1 MAQLDAPSRMSSAAQ
16 EVAPNVY
23 RQPTG
28 ISNAYFVAIDADDYV
43 VIDVGDVGYGDRMQE
58 TAAELFGGAR
68 PRAILLTHGHF
79 DHAGALPELLTGTWA
94 GVPVYA
100 HALEIAYLNGGRRYP
115 PGDPTV
121 GGVMAE
127 VSRFMDTSRPT
138 EVPVQVQAY
147 PEDVG
152 ELPFLP
158 GWEFRPSPGH
168 TPGHVSFWNE
178 QHRVLISG
186 DAIVT
191 MNQKSPLGALT
202 QRPELYSPPPY
213 ATYNWHHARQ
223 SARALAE
230 LRPYYLCAGHGVP
243 MSGEEL
249 AGDLAAFVKEF
260 PVPSYGR
267 YVATPARFNRNGPV
281 YVPPAPADYVKR
293 TVIVAGSVLAAFG
306 LYMLL
311 RPRRGCGDETD

>member
-1 MAQLDAPSRMSSAAQ
+1 MPELDTPSRMSSAAQ

-23 RQPTG
+23 RLPTG
-28 ISNAYFVAIDADDYV
+28 ISNAYFVAIDADQYV
-43 VIDVGDVGYGDRMQE
+43 LVDVGDVGWGDRIQE
-58 TAAELFGGAR
+58 TAAELFGAAR
-68 PRAILLTHGHF
+68 PRAIVLTHGHF
-79 DHAGALPELLTGTWA
+79 DHAGALPELLNGEWE

-100 HALEIAYLNGGRRYP
+100 HVMELPYLKGGRRYP

-138 EVPVQVQAY
+138 DVPGEVRAL
-147 PEDVG
+147 PEEIG
-152 ELPFLP
+152 ELEFLP
-158 GWEFRPSPGH
+158 GWEVRPSPGH
-168 TPGHVSFWNE
+168 TPGHISLWNE
-178 QHRVLISG
+178 QHRVLIAG

-191 MNQKSPLGALT
+191 MNQKSPVAALT
-202 QRPELYSPPPY
+202 QKPELYSPPPY

-230 LRPYYLCAGHGVP
+230 LEPYYLCAGHGVP
-243 MSGEEL
+243 MSGENL
-249 AGDLAAFVKEF
+249 ASDLSAFVKEF

-267 YVATPARFNRNGPV
+267 YVCTPAKFNKTGPV
-281 YVPPAPADYVKR
+281 YIPPAPADYVKR
-293 TVIVAGSVLAAFG
+293 GVIIGASVLTAFG

-311 RPRRGCGDETD
+311 RPRRGTCGEDD